1 MQKARMPAGSEATN
15 SRKRVAQAAGR
26 RITEADVT
34 RQIRDVLKACR
45 IFHWKQWQG
54 PMSQPKGVSDI
65 LGIFEG
71 RLLAIEVKRPGGK
84 PTDDQIRFINRVNA
98 QGGIA
103 FWADNVSTVIKTLGL
118 QVRLTPLF
126 HQTGGA

>member
-1 MQKARMPAGSEATN
+1 
-15 SRKRVAQAAGR
+15 VAQAAGR
-26 RITEADVT
+26 STTEADVT

-65 LGIFEG
+65 LGIYEG
-71 RLLAIEVKRPGGK
+71 KLLAIEIKRPGRE
-84 PTDDQIRFINRVNA
+84 PSDDQREFLARVNA
-98 QGGIA
+98 QGGIG

-118 QVRLTPLF
+118 QVKLTPLF
-126 HQTGGA
+126 HQRGGGA

>member
-1 MQKARMPAGSEATN
+1 MQKQTLRSKG
-15 SRKRVAQAAGR
+15 KAQNCGR
-26 RITEADVT
+26 GTADRGRGVTTEADVT

-65 LGIFEG
+65 LGIYEG
-71 RLLAIEVKRPGGK
+71 KLLAIEIKRPGRE
-84 PTDDQIRFINRVNA
+84 PSDDQLEFLAKVNA
-98 QGGIA
+98 QGGIG
-103 FWADNVSTVIKTLGL
+103 FWTDNVETVIKTLGL

-126 HQTGGA
+126 CQGGK